1 MLGTAWLRLVFQY
14 CWFLYIYLTNV
25 LNTILINILEAVQ
38 NKIILGKTIQLWFI
52 KFLWKEAIV
61 LHEDIWQFKNV
72 VRILYKL
79 SWEWSIGGE
88 VWTVVEWMVI
98 NECEANLAQCLWNLP
113 LELSLAKTSKN
124 AFIHKGKG
132 RLHLGKPSHIWISPN
147 LRYPP
152 IPPPKFLEWLFFPP
166 WFFRIEWFFTSNFF
180 QLGIGLC
187 RDGEA
192 VRC

>member
-72 VRILYKL
+72 VRNLYKS
-79 SWEWSIGGE
+79 SWEWSIEGE
-88 VWTVVEWMVI
+88 VWKVVEWMVI
-98 NECEANLAQCLWNLP
+98 NESEANLAQCLWNLP
-113 LELSLAKTSKN
+113 LELSLDKTSIMHSYIKVN
-124 AFIHKGKG
+124 
-132 RLHLGKPSHIWISPN
+132 
-147 LRYPP
+147 
-152 IPPPKFLEWLFFPP
+152 
-166 WFFRIEWFFTSNFF
+166 
-180 QLGIGLC
+180 
-187 RDGEA
+187 
-192 VRC
+192 